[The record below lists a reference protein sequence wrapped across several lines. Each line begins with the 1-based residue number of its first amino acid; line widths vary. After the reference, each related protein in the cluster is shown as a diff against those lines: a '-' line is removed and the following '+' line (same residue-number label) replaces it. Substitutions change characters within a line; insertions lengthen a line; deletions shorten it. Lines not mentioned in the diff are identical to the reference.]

1 MTHGENLPEWYIFV
15 LVLDSFVISNYFE
28 KMFQKSVM
36 GWKKF
41 ENQLWALFVEII
53 RSKTLKFTKILMQ
66 GADRHCRK
74 LQNLQKIN
82 FHEKC
87 FKRYSA
93 FQETLWTSLNFQA
106 FLWTFQNS
114 KKCDCFTYCTSPK
127 GGKISEWMKRCR
139 FPSLVKK

>member
-1 MTHGENLPEWYIFV
+1 MIHFCFSLRQFCHFKLLWKNV
-15 LVLDSFVISNYFE
+15 S
-28 KMFQKSVM
+28 KSVK